1 MLEGDYKDAFDVLN
15 IFKSRCKEVLA
26 SRELI
31 NIITNVISQTET
43 LLNGTEDALSTDRE
57 YVIQLLEAS
66 PVHMYETVDNRA
78 GDLERPRCD
87 IEKEKLHRLFNI
99 YHSRKKVA
107 STFGFSER
115 TLKRRRAKFGM
126 TISDPS

>member
-1 MLEGDYKDAFDVLN
+1 MLEEDYKDAFDVLN
-15 IFKSRCKEVLA
+15 IFKSRCKDVLA

-31 NIITNVISQTET
+31 KIITNVISQTET

-99 YHSRKKVA
+99 YHS
-107 STFGFSER
+107 
-115 TLKRRRAKFGM
+115 
-126 TISDPS
+126 